1 MNRVILTGR
10 LTKDIDVRQKGDMS
24 IGRFSIAVNRPY
36 KNSEGEHET
45 DFFNCVMFNVNSYI
59 KENLLK
65 GVSVAIDGRIQNSSY
80 EVEGERRVSTD
91 ILVERIEVMNK
102 PKDIPT
108 DKLRTRTEVQQ
119 TFEYKDSDLPF

>member
-1 MNRVILTGR
+1 MNRVVLTGR

-36 KNSEGEHET
+36 KNSEGEYET
-45 DFFNCVMFNVNSYI
+45 DFFNCVMFNVNNYI

-80 EVEGERRVSTD
+80 EAEGERRVSTD

>member
-1 MNRVILTGR
+1 MNRVVLTGR

-36 KNSEGEHET
+36 KNSEGEYET
-45 DFFNCVMFNVNSYI
+45 DFFNCVMFNVNNYI

>member
-10 LTKDIDVRQKGDMS
+10 LTKDIDVRQKGEMS
-24 IGRFSIAVNRPY
+24 IGKFSIAVNRPY
-36 KNSEGEHET
+36 KNSEGEYET

>member
-36 KNSEGEHET
+36 KSSEGEYET

-65 GVSVAIDGRIQNSSY
+65 GVSVVIDGRIQNSSY

>member
-36 KNSEGEHET
+36 KNSEGEYET
-45 DFFNCVMFNVNSYI
+45 DFFNCVMFNVNNYI
-59 KENLLK
+59 RENLLK
-65 GVSVAIDGRIQNSSY
+65 GVSVVIDGRIQNSSY

-108 DKLRTRTEVQQ
+108 DKLRARTEVQQ

>member
-24 IGRFSIAVNRPY
+24 IGRFSVAVNRPY
-36 KNSEGEHET
+36 KNSEGEYET

>member
-10 LTKDIDVRQKGDMS
+10 LTKDIDVRQKGEMS

-36 KNSEGEHET
+36 KNSEGEYET

>member
-24 IGRFSIAVNRPY
+24 IGRFSVAVNRPY
-36 KNSEGEHET
+36 KNSEGEYET

-65 GVSVAIDGRIQNSSY
+65 GVSVAIEGRIQNSSY

>member
-10 LTKDIDVRQKGDMS
+10 LTKDIDVKQKGDMS

-36 KNSEGEHET
+36 KNSEGEYET
-45 DFFNCVMFNVNSYI
+45 DFFNCVMFNVNNYI
-59 KENLLK
+59 RENLLK
-65 GVSVAIDGRIQNSSY
+65 GVSVVIDGRIQNSSY

-119 TFEYKDSDLPF
+119 TFEYTNDDLPF